1 MLSVPR
7 GRERFEQVVAGADVY
22 DWIADFLGAMGGALL
37 TLTTHARLERLVP
50 RP

>member
-7 GRERFEQVVAGADVY
+7 GVVAGADVC

-37 TLTTHARLERLVP
+37 TLTTHARLERFLT